1 MSIRISTGLRNFLL
15 SKGSLAQAFN
25 GGILDVYTGP
35 QPATADAA
43 PTGTRLVTF
52 TNASGAWTQET
63 PATGTITLT
72 GGSSGSINTVTVG
85 GANILDAA
93 VAYDTSLDVT
103 AAALALALNRSAL
116 NNDFDAAAAGA
127 VVTLTSRPGRAV
139 QYNSVA
145 LSATLTTI
153 TASYANFASGVAS
166 INGLLFDV
174 AESGILVKRQTQ
186 VWTGVAVASGS
197 AGWFRLKGPLL
208 DGNTVSQTLMRLD
221 GTIATTGGNLTM
233 SPTAMTLGGTQT
245 LASFSP
251 TIPAEY

>member
-1 MSIRISTGLRNFLL
+1 MAIRISTALRNFLL

-52 TNASGAWTQET
+52 TNASGTWTQET

-72 GGSSGSINTVTVG
+72 GGSSGSIDTVTVG
-85 GANILDAA
+85 GKNILDAA
-93 VAYDTSLDVT
+93 VSYDTSLSVT
-103 AAALALALNRSAL
+103 ATALAAALNRSAL
-116 NNDFDAAAAGA
+116 NNDFDAAASGA

-166 INGLLFDV
+166 VNGLLFDV
-174 AESGILVKRQTQ
+174 ADSGILVKRQTQ
-186 VWTGVAVASGS
+186 VWTGVAVASGA
-197 AGWFRLKGPLL
+197 AGWFRLKGPTL
-208 DGNTVSQTLMRLD
+208 DDNLAGTTMLRLD
-221 GTIATTGGNLTM
+221 GSIATSGGNLTM
-233 SPTAMTLGGTQT
+233 NPTSMTLGGTQT